1 MMPHIEKVVPYL
13 DALEKD
19 LNWLLPFAEIEGVEE
34 LLPLLDKYVFEFQS
48 IFTDGGLTKS

>member
-1 MMPHIEKVVPYL
+1 MPHIEKVVPYL

-34 LLPLLDKYVFEFQS
+34 LLPLLDKFVS
-48 IFTDGGLTKS
+48 IAIYKKK